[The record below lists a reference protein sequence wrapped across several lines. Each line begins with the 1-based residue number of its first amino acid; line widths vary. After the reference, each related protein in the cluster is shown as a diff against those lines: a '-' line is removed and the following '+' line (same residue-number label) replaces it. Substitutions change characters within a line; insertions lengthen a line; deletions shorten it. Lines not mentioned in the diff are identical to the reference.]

1 MKGIEY
7 LPALIQIVVLIIVL
21 AGVLRM
27 ILRDEKNIKAIFFAF
42 AIVASLLSDIYWLA
56 YDILRPFSRMPFAAN
71 EIAEWAMFVSLGAV
85 LASDIKAFG
94 VDARKERFFS
104 ILFVMANVALWIAWS
119 GEWVQDIVTGF
130 ALGYLLFYLMIHLKQ
145 SESLSKM
152 EWRILAVV
160 CIALIT
166 ANTMTFFV
174 DQSLA
179 STLDQ
184 VIGMILIAG
193 EIYFITDVLL
203 EFRKGNNPAARISLA
218 FALFAWSVTSMYMS
232 ADVIYYVSMF
242 VSTFSIYMMFK
253 SLKAEVEG

>member
-94 VDARKERFFS
+94 VDARKESIFS
-104 ILFVMANVALWIAWS
+104 ILFVIANVALWIAWS
-119 GEWVQDIVTGF
+119 GEWV
-130 ALGYLLFYLMIHLKQ
+130 
-145 SESLSKM
+145 
-152 EWRILAVV
+152 
-160 CIALIT
+160 
-166 ANTMTFFV
+166 
-174 DQSLA
+174 
-179 STLDQ
+179 
-184 VIGMILIAG
+184 
-193 EIYFITDVLL
+193 
-203 EFRKGNNPAARISLA
+203 
-218 FALFAWSVTSMYMS
+218 
-232 ADVIYYVSMF
+232 
-242 VSTFSIYMMFK
+242 
-253 SLKAEVEG
+253 